1 MLFMAHTQQ
10 MQLLTYGSVY
20 VRFSR
25 VNRLNVTLKK
35 KKRLINGGQNTS
47 EMKPGQVT
55 VCLKPRLIPKLMG
68 IYYKHCNQFECAY
81 IILYTVYA
89 YTTHIY
95 GKVAQWLRV
104 QFLASKL
111 DGSQL
116 NSSSR
121 RSDTFAH
128 PDCTST

>member
-35 KKRLINGGQNTS
+35 RKCLINGGQNTS

-55 VCLKPRLIPKLMG
+55 VCLKPR
-68 IYYKHCNQFECAY
+68 
-81 IILYTVYA
+81 V
-89 YTTHIY
+89 
-95 GKVAQWLRV
+95 
-104 QFLASKL
+104 
-111 DGSQL
+111 
-116 NSSSR
+116 
-121 RSDTFAH
+121 
-128 PDCTST
+128 